1 MTEWKEAFWLV
12 KFELKHSLK
21 QFPLLALGF
30 VLIFL
35 LITSISPNYFEQA
48 TMGLDFFFAIIFSGF
63 LSQLARPKD
72 FQLQKFRSIRYA
84 APFLTALNQL
94 AMKREVIVKYR
105 FITYF
110 VLLLLSNGLLLI
122 LLYPTFQAFMTLPAY
137 IAFAFIWFCFGI
149 YIGCV
154 TPAFEVGSNLGWN
167 IFYGCFIGF
176 GLILL
181 YLFVFYKWYKNGLIT
196 WTIDIANYYP
206 VISIVVSIILSIIGW
221 NFWMKIMRNRMKK
234 TDYL

>member
-1 MTEWKEAFWLV
+1 MSAWKQAFWLA

-30 VLIFL
+30 IVIYL
-35 LITSISPNYFEQA
+35 LITSISPNYFKEA
-48 TMGLDFFFAIIFSGF
+48 TMGLDFFFTLTFSGF

-72 FQLQKFRSIRYA
+72 FQLQKFRSIQYA
-84 APFLTALNQL
+84 APFLTALNKL
-94 AMKREVIVKYR
+94 AIKQEVIVKYR

-110 VLLLLSNGLLLI
+110 VLLLLSNGLMLI
-122 LLYPTFQAFMTLPAY
+122 LLYPSFQSVMTLHAY
-137 IAFAFIWFCFGI
+137 IAFSVMWFCFGI

-154 TPAFEVGSNLGWN
+154 TPAFEISSNLGWS

-176 GLILL
+176 GLFLF
-181 YLFVFYKWYKNGLIT
+181 YLFAFYKWYKNGLIT
-196 WTIDIANYYP
+196 WTIDIASQYP
-206 VISIVVSIILSIIGW
+206 VISIIVSLILSIIGW
-221 NFWMKIMRNRMKK
+221 NFWMKIMLNKVKK